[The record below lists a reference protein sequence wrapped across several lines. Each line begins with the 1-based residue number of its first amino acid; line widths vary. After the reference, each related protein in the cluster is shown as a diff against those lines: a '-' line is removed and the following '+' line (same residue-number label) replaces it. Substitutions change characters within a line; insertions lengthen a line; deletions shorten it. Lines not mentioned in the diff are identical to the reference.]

1 MTAAAEDIRAL
12 FDEIDRTPWGPQE
25 RALVAEAVARAQE
38 SGDTRLE
45 YEARLRQTSSANMI
59 GDTDLMLTSFAWC
72 LAQHEADPER
82 FPAELEP
89 AGDLLWQYKWMAG
102 ALRGSPEFASEQ
114 IDAVLDDMEQ
124 HYRRAGVGLS
134 GALMARFE
142 DAWAAGR
149 IDEAAALRERLEAT
163 PRDDYS
169 HCDACVR
176 SQFAGFFAETGN
188 EDESIRLV
196 EEMVEGGFTCGEE
209 PERALALVLLPLL
222 RAGRFEQARAFHS
235 RSYRLARE
243 NPDNLTIIADHV
255 VFCTVTGNEARALS
269 LIEKHLRWLTHDGL
283 NAEAHQEALAAFG
296 LALDAVTRA
305 GHGDTPVRGSD
316 AAELAPL
323 FGSRDAELTASELSV
338 LCWAR
343 ADEIAR
349 AFDERNGT
357 DAHARRLERTRALAE
372 EHYDVPLSSG
382 GFAAPVTT
390 RREWTPAD
398 RRVRARMLG
407 ALGTASSVDAIADVL
422 DDADAADR
430 VPLTFL
436 LLRGLLGEERLD
448 DAAQVLPARVEALRA
463 VGEEA
468 RADLEEK
475 LGPALFGKD
484 DAFAARALEEHPDA
498 PLGVR
503 AQLLTIVAYGHMVAG
518 RLDEALRTAREAR
531 ELHAQ
536 VGDIERVHALA
547 HTEADI
553 HRGKE
558 APKEAIEVLD
568 GLLADDR
575 LEFGR
580 RVHVLTDRAILREAL
595 GDPSAGADD
604 ADEAARILLAW
615 DAEGPVVASALSLGA
630 RFAERAGQN
639 ERAVASYRLAVR
651 NLQAAG
657 ESTVSLRYGL
667 GRALLAA
674 GAAHEAVEVIDEVL
688 QDETAAG
695 EAPGSRAITVG
706 LLARAFEHAEEWD
719 NALRAWEI
727 TAELHE
733 EADEPA
739 RRASALVALA
749 QLLGR
754 LGETD
759 DSIETLTTAVE
770 VARLDPDNRG
780 MLADALHSLAQA
792 KAYRGDDDA
801 LAVLDEALEI
811 GRADDAPWLVAD
823 LLDTR
828 ARFLANAGRVDE
840 AVACALQAADGF
852 LSVGGV
858 PQAGGSEFVAARIL
872 LGAERGEEAVAIL
885 HSALEHAADQE
896 PLRQAVAIDLG
907 DVLESL
913 GRHGEAAEVR
923 STLPA

>member
-1 MTAAAEDIRAL
+1 MTAAEDIAAL

-82 FPAELEP
+82 FPAQLEP

-102 ALRGSPEFASEQ
+102 ALRGSPAFASEQ
-114 IDAVLDDMEQ
+114 IEAVLDDMEQ

-149 IDEAAALRERLEAT
+149 IDEAATLRERLEAT

-176 SQFAGFFAETGN
+176 SQFAGFFSATGS
-188 EDESIRLV
+188 EDEAIRLV

-255 VFCTVTGNEARALS
+255 TFCTVTGNEARALS
-269 LIEKHLRWLTHDGL
+269 LIEKHLGWLTHDGL
-283 NAEAHQEALAAFG
+283 NAEAHEEALAAFG

-316 AAELAPL
+316 AAGLGPL
-323 FGSRDAELTASELSV
+323 FGARGTELTASELAA

-343 ADEIAR
+343 ADEIAQ
-349 AFDERNGT
+349 AFDRRNGT

-382 GFAAPVTT
+382 GFTAPAAAP
-390 RREWTPAD
+390 REWTPAQ
-398 RRVRARMLG
+398 RLARARMLG
-407 ALGTASSVDAIADVL
+407 TIGSPAAIDAIADVL
-422 DDADAADR
+422 DDAASADR

-436 LLRGLLGEERLD
+436 LLRGLSAEERLD
-448 DAAQVLPARVEALRA
+448 DAAQVFAARVAALRD
-463 VGEEA
+463 VGDEA
-468 RADLEEK
+468 RADLEQK
-475 LGPALFGKD
+475 LGLALFGTD
-484 DAFAARALEEHPDA
+484 ETFAARALEEHPDA
-498 PLGVR
+498 PPAVR
-503 AQLLTIVAYGHMVAG
+503 GHLLTILAYGHLVAG
-518 RLDEALRTAREAR
+518 RLDEALRTGREAR
-531 ELHAQ
+531 DLYART
-536 VGDIERVHALA
+536 DDLDRTHALQSIEVDVRRA
-547 HTEADI
+547 Q
-553 HRGKE
+553 E
-558 APKEAIEVLD
+558 APVEAIEVLD
-568 GLLADDR
+568 ALLADDR
-575 LEFGR
+575 LDPGR
-580 RVHVLTDRAILREAL
+580 RVRALMDRAMLRDVV
-595 GDPSAGADD
+595 GDPSRGADD
-604 ADEAARILLAW
+604 ADEAARLLLAW
-615 DAEGPVVASALSLGA
+615 DLPDQLVAGAASLSAQI
-630 RFAERAGQN
+630 AERAGQT
-639 ERAVASYRLAVR
+639 ERAAAGYRLAVQR
-651 NLQAAG
+651 LEASG
-657 ESTVSLRYGL
+657 EPTTALRYGL
-667 GRALLAA
+667 GRTLLAA

-706 LLARAFEHAEEWD
+706 LLARAFEQAEEWG

-727 TAELHE
+727 TADLHE

-739 RRASALVALA
+739 RRASALVAQA
-749 QLLGR
+749 QLLER

-759 DSIETLTTAVE
+759 ESVETLTAAVE
-770 VARLDPDNRG
+770 VARVDPDNRG
-780 MLADALHSLAQA
+780 MLADALHSLAQV
-792 KAYRGDDDA
+792 KAFRGDDDA
-801 LAVLDEALEI
+801 LTLVDEALEI

-828 ARFLANAGRVDE
+828 ARLLANAGRVDE
-840 AVACALQAADGF
+840 AVSCALQAADGF
-852 LSVGGV
+852 LAVEGS
-858 PQAGGSEFVAARIL
+858 PQAAGSELVAARIL
-872 LGAERGEEAVAIL
+872 LGSERPEEAVAVL
-885 HSALEHAADQE
+885 RSALEHAVQQE

-907 DVLESL
+907 DALEAL

-923 STLPA
+923 RTLPA